1 MEDID
6 KQIIYGDIV
15 SKPNCYKI
23 ITINGHGSLAK
34 QPKLKEYEKTFYLQ
48 CNKYRDK
55 NITGLFE
62 AYIDCYLPSNRQDLD
77 NAMKVFL
84 DSLQSCNAIKND
96 RNCVKIVAQKFI
108 DKKNPRIEFILKE
121 IK

>member
-62 AYIDCYLPSNRQDLD
+62 AYIDCYLPSNRQFFSLD
-77 NAMKVFL
+77 GSFVFSTEL
-84 DSLQSCNAIKND
+84 PYMDKSLNLS
-96 RNCVKIVAQKFI
+96 
-108 DKKNPRIEFILKE
+108 
-121 IK
+121 